1 MNQGGRGH
9 WTVKYTGTQ
18 SAIKTLASKLLVQQ
32 GVCNTFNIQ
41 KG

>member
-1 MNQGGRGH
+1 MNQGGWGH

-18 SAIKTLASKLLVQQ
+18 SAIKTLASKLLVQ
-32 GVCNTFNIQ
+32 GVCNTFDIQ